1 MHSKRLKQVLFAVWM
16 SIFAVLMFL
25 HFRSGFSL
33 QEYPARVKEIL
44 AQVGVWG
51 PIAYIVIY
59 VFRPLLFFPAT
70 LLTAISGALF
80 GPIGGIFYTMIGENL
95 SANFT
100 FLLGRYFMK
109 DLAQQVMSR
118 NPAARLMDCRF
129 RENGFISVMIMRLI
143 YLPFDL
149 VGFMAGACDVRQ
161 VQFAA
166 GTFLGIIPGMVSFV
180 LLGSAIMD
188 PINLLLALL
197 FLLFGVGLSRFIKR
211 RGLHNGRLL
220 DSQS

>member
-1 MHSKRLKQVLFAVWM
+1 MQSKRVKQVLFAVWI
-16 SIFAVLMFL
+16 SLFAVLVFL

-33 QEYPARVKEIL
+33 QEYPDRVKAIL
-44 AQVGVWG
+44 AQAGVWG

-59 VFRPLLFFPAT
+59 IFRPLLFFPAT

-80 GPIGGIFYTMIGENL
+80 GPIGGIFYTMAGENL

-100 FLLGRYFMK
+100 FMLGRYFMK

-118 NPAARLMDCRF
+118 NATTRLMDCRF

-180 LLGSAIMD
+180 LLGSAITD

-197 FLLFGVGLSRFIKR
+197 FLLFGVGLSRFFKR
-211 RGLHNGRLL
+211 WGLHSDHLSG
-220 DSQS
+220 SQS